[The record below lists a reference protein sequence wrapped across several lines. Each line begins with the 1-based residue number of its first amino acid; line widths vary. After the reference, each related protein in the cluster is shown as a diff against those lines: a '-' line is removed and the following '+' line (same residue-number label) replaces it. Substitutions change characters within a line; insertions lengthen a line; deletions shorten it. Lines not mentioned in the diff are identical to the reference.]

1 MVEFGISRHESEA
14 ALRLSELIN
23 SLAFQGSIYWLDI
36 TYDAWIK
43 RTVIILF
50 INAWGNSTEVS
61 YQIGEGVVLIQQ

>member
-1 MVEFGISRHESEA
+1 MVEFGISRNESEA

-23 SLAFQGSIYWLDI
+23 LLAFQGSFYWLDI
-36 TYDAWIK
+36 TYDTRIK
-43 RTVIILF
+43 RNAIVLF